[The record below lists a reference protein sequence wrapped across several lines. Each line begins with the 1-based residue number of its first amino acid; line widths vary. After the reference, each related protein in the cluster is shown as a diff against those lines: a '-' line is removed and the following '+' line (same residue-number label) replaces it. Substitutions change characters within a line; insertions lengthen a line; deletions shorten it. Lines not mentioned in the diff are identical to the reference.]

1 MSNRQSA
8 IGNRQSKVLRTQHSE
23 KALSTCKL
31 PTANYLP
38 SALSTQHSALSTQP
52 SVLSFISANK
62 YRNIKHVIIQ
72 FWRYIIAQVI
82 IHNLE
87 DELEVRLKVRAI
99 QHGRSIEEEVHQILR
114 NAVSEVAPARS
125 GLGSRI
131 AARFAGVGLDEP
143 LPELRGHAIRPM
155 DIDE

>member
-1 MSNRQSA
+1 
-8 IGNRQSKVLRTQHSE
+8 
-23 KALSTCKL
+23 
-31 PTANYLP
+31 
-38 SALSTQHSALSTQP
+38 
-52 SVLSFISANK
+52 
-62 YRNIKHVIIQ
+62 
-72 FWRYIIAQVI
+72 
-82 IHNLE
+82 
-87 DELEVRLKVRAI
+87 
-99 QHGRSIEEEVHQILR
+99 VHQILR